1 VVGVEH
7 ATIVPDHRHGRS
19 RLSSAPL
26 DRTAMLASVISIP
39 DLVAREVRTGRHRAQ
54 EIESARILA
63 DTI

>member
-1 VVGVEH
+1 
-7 ATIVPDHRHGRS
+7 
-19 RLSSAPL
+19 
-26 DRTAMLASVISIP
+26 MLASVISIL

>member
-7 ATIVPDHRHGRS
+7 ATIVPDHRHDRS
-19 RLSSAPL
+19 RLS
-26 DRTAMLASVISIP
+26 RTAMLASVISIL